1 MENLQVTKTLNSLL
15 ENEATLPQA
24 YLFLGSSELGTT
36 SRTIVED
43 FASRITNGNTSSM
56 DLVRYN
62 PQENSGIETIRDVLE
77 LASLMPAQGKRKVVV
92 MLNMQLANIQMQN
105 ALLKILEEPPKH
117 TLFLL
122 VSRLPLLPTIMSRC
136 QVFTIPRVVG
146 EIESSDELT
155 AAMQSLEQNRST
167 GHVEKTALAIA
178 LSELE
183 DDLLTQLVEHWIYKQ
198 VSELNT
204 APEKYKAVRVS
215 LETLESLKGNF
226 NKKMVLHKFVTHA
239 LI

>member
-24 YLFLGSSELGTT
+24 YLFLGSSEPGTT
-36 SRTIVED
+36 SRAIVED

-62 PQENSGIETIRDVLE
+62 PLENSGIESIRDVLE

-136 QVFTIPRVVG
+136 QVFTISRVVG

-155 AAMQSLEQNRST
+155 EAMQSLEQNRSS
-167 GHVEKTALAIA
+167 GHVEKTALAIT

-183 DDLLTQLVEHWIYKQ
+183 DDLLSQLVEHWIYKQ

>member
-24 YLFLGSSELGTT
+24 YLFLGSSEPGTT

-62 PQENSGIETIRDVLE
+62 PLENSGIESIRDVLE

-146 EIESSDELT
+146 ESESSDELT
-155 AAMQSLEQNRST
+155 EAMQSLEQNRS
-167 GHVEKTALAIA
+167 GGFIEKTALAIA

-183 DDLLTQLVEHWIYKQ
+183 DDLLSQLVEHWIYKQ

>member
-15 ENEATLPQA
+15 ENEANLPQA

-155 AAMQSLEQNRST
+155 EAMQSLEQNRSS

-183 DDLLTQLVEHWIYKQ
+183 DDLLAQLVEHWIYKQ